1 MSGGVWITRTCLEA
15 VQLLDR
21 GKVKKRE
28 SVDGQKRKKK
38 KKYMAFAGI
47 SSAEVE
53 QEQHNS
59 ADEAITY
66 SSL

>member
-28 SVDGQKRKKK
+28 SVDGQKSKKNV
-38 KKYMAFAGI
+38 AFAGI
-47 SSAEVE
+47 SSSEVE

>member
-38 KKYMAFAGI
+38 KNIWLLQASPLQKWSKNNIIQQMK
-47 SSAEVE
+47 
-53 QEQHNS
+53 
-59 ADEAITY
+59 
-66 SSL
+66 L

>member
-38 KKYMAFAGI
+38 KNVAFAGI

>member
-1 MSGGVWITRTCLEA
+1 MGRKA
-15 VQLLDR
+15 
-21 GKVKKRE
+21 KKN
-28 SVDGQKRKKK
+28 V
-38 KKYMAFAGI
+38 AFAGI

-66 SSL
+66 SNLWGQGSSALTDHVSQK

>member
-38 KKYMAFAGI
+38 KIYGFCRHLLCRSGAR
-47 SSAEVE
+47 
-53 QEQHNS
+53 
-59 ADEAITY
+59 TT
-66 SSL
+66 

>member
-38 KKYMAFAGI
+38 KMWLLQASPLQKWSKNNIIQQMK
-47 SSAEVE
+47 
-53 QEQHNS
+53 
-59 ADEAITY
+59 
-66 SSL
+66 L